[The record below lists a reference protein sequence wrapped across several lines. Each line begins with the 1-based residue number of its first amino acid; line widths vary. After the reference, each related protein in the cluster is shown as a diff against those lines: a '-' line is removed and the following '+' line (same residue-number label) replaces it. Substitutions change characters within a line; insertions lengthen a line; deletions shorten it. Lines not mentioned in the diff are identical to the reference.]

1 MTTPNM
7 SGDNTVKP
15 LLTKIMYNP
24 NFKSRQNIRNLCK
37 IPVDSETI
45 VWLEVCSNLV
55 LKQILM

>member
-24 NFKSRQNIRNLCK
+24 NLKSRQNIRNLCK